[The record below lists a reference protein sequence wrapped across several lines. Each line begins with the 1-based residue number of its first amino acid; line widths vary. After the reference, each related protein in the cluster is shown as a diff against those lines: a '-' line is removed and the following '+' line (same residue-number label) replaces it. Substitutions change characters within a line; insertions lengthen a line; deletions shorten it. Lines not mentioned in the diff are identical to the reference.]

1 VVGLFGG
8 RLIDSVDRRRLVLGA
23 TGAPHLRA
31 PAARPGP
38 AAGGILGTAIS
49 GPVSHVVLSTPS
61 LSAVIGGA
69 SSVAGTALLALAVPA
84 LRRYERQPT
93 VTSTTSAR

>member
-1 VVGLFGG
+1 
-8 RLIDSVDRRRLVLGA
+8 
-23 TGAPHLRA
+23 
-31 PAARPGP
+31 
-38 AAGGILGTAIS
+38 
-49 GPVSHVVLSTPS
+49 VVLSTPSLSAVIGPS